1 MSHLDLNDAE
11 QIKTLIVDP
20 MVTALRQE
28 IESQLSPVLKSQQ
41 DHESRIEGLEAN
53 QKKAMLGFGAL
64 SLAVSAGV
72 AAAWQ
77 WIRDRVH
84 VG

>member
-11 QIKTLIVDP
+11 QIKALIVDP

-28 IESQLSPVLKSQQ
+28 IESQLSPLLKSQQ
-41 DHESRIEGLEAN
+41 DHETRIAGLESD
-53 QKKAMLGFGAL
+53 QKKAMLGFGVL

-72 AAAWQ
+72 TAAWQ
-77 WIRDRVH
+77 WIRSKVRV
-84 VG
+84 G